1 MSYKTK
7 TLITAVPVCWLED
20 GFIYQKDGKAND
32 NVYNVDNAMWYSMA
46 LDQSFAIPNPMN
58 VSRLY
63 LQNRKFY
70 YANKNKE
77 FVEYDP
83 ITEATKVLI
92 TDTLVNV
99 STGDNEL
106 GSAYMRLSDNS
117 YLNVKSG
124 KLFINFKNS
133 ECLVAQKYGF
143 AIVVKFINEE
153 EKDNQFN
160 CEYEISGYY
169 LANETHIFTVKGS
182 ERISSDT
189 RWSSSSAIKHGRV
202 DKLIATCRIINSS
215 TVYVDG
221 TLHNIK
227 ETSEKPRCA
236 VCRGKLKV
244 PSMSCCLVLPC
255 EHKGFHYACV
265 GSECPQCK
273 EPVTKKIA
281 I

>member
-7 TLITAVPVCWLED
+7 ALITAKPVCWLTD

-32 NVYNVDNAMWYSMA
+32 HNDNVMWYSVA
-46 LDQSFAIPNPMN
+46 LDQSFAVPNPMN
-58 VSRLY
+58 VSRLC
-63 LQNRKFY
+63 LQDRKFY
-70 YANKNKE
+70 YSNKNKE

-83 ITEATKVLI
+83 IVETTKVLI
-92 TDTLVNV
+92 TDTYTNV
-99 STGDNEL
+99 STGNNEL
-106 GSAYMRLSDNS
+106 GSAYLRLSDDS

-124 KLFINFKNS
+124 KLFIGVRNG
-133 ECLVAQKYGF
+133 EHLVAQKYGL

-153 EKDNQFN
+153 EKDYKFK

-169 LANETHIFTVKGS
+169 LVKEQHIFTIKGS
-182 ERISSDT
+182 EAINQCT
-189 RWSSSSAIKHGRV
+189 RWSNSSDIKHGKV
-202 DKLIATCRIINSS
+202 NKLMNECVIINSS

-221 TLHNIK
+221 TLHKIK
-227 ETSEKPRCA
+227 EPSEKPRCS

-244 PSMSCCLVLPC
+244 PSMSNNGCLVLPC

-265 GSECPQCK
+265 GAECPQCK
-273 EPVTKKIA
+273 APFTKKIN